1 MVPGTGTACPPGPPD
16 PPDTPV
22 ARYRPEGELSV
33 RPHPINKGEVL
44 QAAVMPAERRKKLQV
59 AVAHR
64 MTIGGTFLAVIF
76 IALYHSDPGCLLM
89 RLSTTALEA

>member
-1 MVPGTGTACPPGPPD
+1 MPTLPAEV
-16 PPDTPV
+16 
-22 ARYRPEGELSV
+22 ELSV
-33 RPHPINKGEVL
+33 KPHPINKRGSI
-44 QAAVMPAERRKKLQV
+44 ASAVMPAECRKELQV

-89 RLSTTALEA
+89 RLSTSM